1 MCHMGP
7 MPWLAIL
14 LSALGLIPFIVCGL
28 AALGPDLDTA
38 ARMLDALVAYA
49 AVVLAFIGGIE
60 WGFELQSD
68 HQQRSVSR
76 ARIALGI
83 LPLLVGW
90 ICLVLPVVVA
100 PWVSLVVLIIAYI
113 AAVLAEHEAARR
125 NLLPPRYLWV
135 RWGFTVVAV
144 AVLVTVLTL
153 RLTGLTIRF

>member
-28 AALGPDLDTA
+28 AALGPDPETA
-38 ARMLDALVAYA
+38 ARMLDALIGYA
-49 AVVLAFIGGIE
+49 AVVLAFVGGIE

-68 HQQRSVSR
+68 HQQKSVSR

>member
-28 AALGPDLDTA
+28 AALGPDPDTA
-38 ARMLDALVAYA
+38 ARMLDALIGYA
-49 AVVLAFIGGIE
+49 AVALAFVGGIH

-68 HQQRSVSR
+68 QQPRSLSR
-76 ARIALGI
+76 ARLTLGI

-90 ICLVLPVVVA
+90 ICLVLPLVVA
-100 PWVSLVVLIIAYI
+100 PWVSLVLLIIAYI

-125 NLLPPRYLWV
+125 NLLPARYLWV

-144 AVLVTVLTL
+144 AMMVTVLTL
-153 RLTGLTIRF
+153 RLIGLTIRF